1 MFYDT
6 KEDVLEFCAEYKKR
20 FSKPWLCAFRAEID
34 IDVETFKVMKDAGC
48 IQTSAGIESGSDK
61 VLDLMKKLT
70 PAKKIRSF
78 FKDARSAGISVQGT
92 FIVGAEGETEKEL
105 AKTIDMVIEDDMY
118 TDGSLMDVY
127 PGTLAYKNALR
138 KGLITDEW
146 YHLTHTAFNSAYSMF
161 NDNWITT
168 LSLDGKNEYVNVS
181 DIPNEVFWPTMYRQ
195 LRRFETHNF
204 NKYQLQKMKFNR
216 PKSALLKHTINVSGV
231 CTECGHNIS
240 KKIRFDVIGNLFNCD
255 NCCIANY
262 VHYYK
267 NKDFIDHKDFL
278 TEQLRN
284 SNRIVFIG
292 LNKSVIRYDLF
303 NIDYDNSVL
312 GLIDPIRLD
321 NFYPY
326 SKNELEVKSLT
337 DLNPDCIFIVDENIE
352 NIELEIKLKY
362 MNAKIKQPNIVHS
375 LPDSMRPLIYFLR
388 YADSLNSVH
397 LRKIIYLIINSYMKL
412 EHTILSQINPDKTS
426 TTRKIIKRMMPQ
438 RSRVKLLHIMRV
450 LLGINVGRTGK

>member
-1 MFYDT
+1 
-6 KEDVLEFCAEYKKR
+6 
-20 FSKPWLCAFRAEID
+20 
-34 IDVETFKVMKDAGC
+34 
-48 IQTSAGIESGSDK
+48 
-61 VLDLMKKLT
+61 
-70 PAKKIRSF
+70 KKIRSF
-78 FKDARSAGISVQGT
+78 FKDARSAGISVQGS

-146 YHLTHTAFNSAYSMF
+146 YHLTHTAFCSSYSVW
-161 NDNWITT
+161 NQGWETT
-168 LSLDGKNEYVNVS
+168 LSQEGKNEYVNVS
-181 DIPNEVFWPTMYRQ
+181 DIPNEVFWPTIYRQ
-195 LRRFETHNF
+195 LRRFETHNY

-216 PKSALLKHTINVSGV
+216 PKSALLKHTINVSGI

-240 KKIRFDVIGNLFNCD
+240 KKIRFDVIEGVLICENCHVV
-255 NCCIANY
+255 NY
-262 VHYYK
+262 AHYYK

-292 LNKSVIRYDLF
+292 LNKSVMRYDLF

-312 GLIDPIRLD
+312 GLIDPNRLD

-337 DLNPDCIFIVDENIE
+337 DLNPDCIFIVDENIA
-352 NIELEIKLKY
+352 NIEFEIKLKY
-362 MNAKIKQPNIVHS
+362 
-375 LPDSMRPLIYFLR
+375 
-388 YADSLNSVH
+388 
-397 LRKIIYLIINSYMKL
+397 
-412 EHTILSQINPDKTS
+412 
-426 TTRKIIKRMMPQ
+426 
-438 RSRVKLLHIMRV
+438 
-450 LLGINVGRTGK
+450 